1 MIQSL
6 GININIPYLIFLSLI
21 KYRMSRDDIHMGT
34 NTNKTLKNMGTKR
47 N

>member
-6 GININIPYLIFLSLI
+6 GMKPHVIFLSLI
-21 KYRMSRDDIHMGT
+21 KYTMSRDDIYMGT

>member
-1 MIQSL
+1 MIQNF
-6 GININIPYLIFLSLI
+6 GININIPYVIFLSLI
-21 KYRMSRDDIHMGT
+21 KYTMSHDGIHMGT